1 MSIEI
6 IINIDIENREV
17 YTFTGFDTNFV
28 LSRYSVQNKV
38 KPKRN
43 WTVLKVWD
51 RLYSR
56 ESNTIEPILTDE
68 IRELALLEA
77 QKQIKVQTWK
87 EYKKL

>member
-1 MSIEI
+1 MNIEI

-17 YTFTGFDTNFV
+17 YTFTGFDTNFI

-51 RLYSR
+51 RIQSR
-56 ESNTIEPILTDE
+56 QSNTNEPILTDE
-68 IRELALLEA
+68 IRQLASIEA
-77 QKQIKVQTWK
+77 QKCVKILTSK
-87 EYKKL
+87 EYFKR